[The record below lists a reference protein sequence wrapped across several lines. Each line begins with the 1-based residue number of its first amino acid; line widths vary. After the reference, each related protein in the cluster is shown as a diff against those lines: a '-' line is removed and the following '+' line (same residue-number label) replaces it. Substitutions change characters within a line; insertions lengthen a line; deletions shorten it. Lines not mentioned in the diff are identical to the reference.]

1 MLAWA
6 DLQEQFAAA
15 LRDPERAPPA
25 GCIGPDGAR
34 DPKRFAV
41 YRNNVFAGLIDALAE
56 SYPAVRR
63 LLGVECFEETA
74 RRYAAQHLPRSPVL
88 LEYGEQFPQFLEQLA
103 PLAALPYLADVA
115 RIERAWLEAYHAPE
129 APALDP
135 GALAGIPAHRA
146 ADLCFTLHP
155 SVRLVRSRGAAV
167 TIWRLNVAPPP
178 WASLPPDPI
187 AESALLARPAAE
199 VEVVCL
205 TPGAAEF
212 LAALAGGLTLGEA
225 SERARSVHDTFHLT
239 EHCTALLGGG
249 WVTAAHLRRRR
260 TRGH

>member
-1 MLAWA
+1 MLPWA
-6 DLQEQFAAA
+6 ELQEQLAAA

-25 GCIGPDGAR
+25 ECIGPDGAR
-34 DPKRFAV
+34 ATKRFAV

-56 SYPAVRR
+56 SYPAVHR

-74 RRYAAQHLPRSPVL
+74 RRYVSQHLPRSPVL
-88 LEYGEQFPQFLEQLA
+88 LEYGERFSEFLEQLE

-155 SVRLVRSRGAAV
+155 SVRLVRSRSAAV
-167 TIWRLNVAPPP
+167 TIWGLNVAPPP